1 VVTETSDPT
10 PVAGTSASRYW
21 ERFATIV
28 TVGGAMLAV
37 LLSLHPRLIFANN
50 TPTGGDFGAHVWGPA
65 YLRDHLL
72 PRLTGWSMDWY
83 AGLPTYRFYMVVP
96 ALAIV
101 ALDALVPYGV
111 AMKIVAVAGPVAL
124 PWCAWRFGRLARL
137 PFPVPEAFAVAS
149 TIFLFDESFTI
160 YGGNIASTMAGEYS
174 FAIALSLAMLAFGLV
189 FRGLETGRGMV
200 LASVVLALSALSH
213 GIVLLFVFGGVALML
228 PFWPNRPAL
237 RFGAG
242 TIGFGTLLSAFW
254 VLPFVSNHAY
264 MTDMKYEPRPS
275 GATDSFWK
283 MYFPLHPSLDAL
295 ITVLAVVGA
304 VSFIRR
310 RHRVG
315 TWLSVYAVVLTIA
328 VWVARESLPVIGL
341 LWNPRVLPFLYLV
354 RYLLFAQGCIVGCA
368 FLARSL
374 MLDREVQIPE
384 PVPAGSQSS
393 LSGATDLS
401 PSDDG
406 ASVASVALDASDASD
421 APDVPVAPAVRTV
434 IVRPPRVD
442 DKPWFTVGFLAAFA
456 IVTAVAIG
464 FRFQELPFGRT
475 VAAEDGTSRYQ
486 WGPFS
491 TKSSN
496 DGFVDGWARWN
507 FTGYEGK
514 PAYGEYHEVVQT
526 MARLGADPAHGC
538 GRALWENNSATNA
551 YGTTMGLML
560 LPFWTDGCIGSM
572 EGLFF
577 EASGTTPYHFIA
589 ASAMS
594 KQSSNP
600 VRELRYDDNDAQ
612 RGVRYLRE
620 LGVRYFLG
628 FTPEAVAEARGVD
641 GLVEVASAGP
651 WRVFEVEETEL
662 VVPLDVQPVDV
673 EHRAGDP
680 RERWLE
686 VGTSWLQN
694 PEDWAAR
701 PVDGGPDSWQRVD
714 AVVDEA
720 RREGLPGES
729 WRSVDVVVPS
739 ETIDVVRLPQVK
751 VSDVAIGRESVSFSV
766 DRTGVPVLVRVSY
779 FPNWRVDGAL
789 GPWRAAPNMM
799 VVVPTE
805 RDVRLEFGPSIRDRA
820 SYATTLAGAIVLS
833 AIGIRARRRRR

>member
-1 VVTETSDPT
+1 METVTSDPT
-10 PVAGTSASRYW
+10 PVAGTPASRYW
-21 ERFATIV
+21 QRFATVV

-37 LLSLHPRLIFANN
+37 LLSLHPRLIVADN

-83 AGLPTYRFYMVVP
+83 AGLPVYRFYMVVP

-137 PFPVPEAFAVAS
+137 PFPVPETFAVAS

-174 FAIALSLAMLAFGLV
+174 FAIALALAVLAFGLV
-189 FRGLETGRGMV
+189 IRGLETGRGMV

-228 PFWPNRPAL
+228 PFWPNRQAL

-242 TIGFGTLLSAFW
+242 TILFGTLLSAFW

-275 GATDSFWK
+275 GAADSFWK

-310 RHRVG
+310 RSSVG
-315 TWLSVYAVVLTIA
+315 TWLSMYAAVLVAA
-328 VWVARESLPVIGL
+328 VWIARESLPVIGL

-354 RYLLFAQGCIVGCA
+354 RYLLFAQGCVAACA
-368 FLARSL
+368 FLVRSL
-374 MLDREVQIPE
+374 MLDREVQIPDPE
-384 PVPAGSQSS
+384 PVV
-393 LSGATDLS
+393 D
-401 PSDDG
+401 
-406 ASVASVALDASDASD
+406 
-421 APDVPVAPAVRTV
+421 VAPLVVVTAAEPGAPEPPPVRTV
-434 IVRPPRVD
+434 VVRPPRVD
-442 DKPWFTVGFLAAFA
+442 DKPWFTIGFLAAFA

-475 VAAEDGTSRYQ
+475 VAAADGTSRYQ

-514 PAYGEYHEVVQT
+514 SAYGEYHDVVQT
-526 MARLGADPAHGC
+526 MAGLGADPSHGC

-628 FTPEAVAEARGVD
+628 FTPEAVAAARGAD

-651 WRVFEVEETEL
+651 WRVFEVEGTEV

-673 EHRAGDP
+673 EHRPGDP

-686 VGTSWLQN
+686 VGTSWFQN
-694 PEDWAAR
+694 PGDWAAR
-701 PVDGGPDSWQRVD
+701 PVDGGPDSWQRVG

-729 WRSVDVVVPS
+729 WRSVDVVVPA
-739 ETIDVVRLPQVK
+739 EEIEPVALPRVE
-751 VSDVAIGRESVSFSV
+751 VSDVVVGRESVSFSV
-766 DRTGVPVLVRVSY
+766 DRTGVPVLIRVSY
-779 FPNWRVDGAL
+779 FPNWRADGAL

-805 RDVRLEFGPSIRDRA
+805 RDVRLEFGPSLRDRA
-820 SYATTLAGAIVLS
+820 SYATTFAGAIVLT
-833 AIGIRARRRRR
+833 AVGIRARRRRR

>member
-1 VVTETSDPT
+1 MEADTSDPT
-10 PVAGTSASRYW
+10 PVAGTPASRYW
-21 ERFATIV
+21 QRFATVV

-37 LLSLHPRLIFANN
+37 LLSLHPRLIVADN

-174 FAIALSLAMLAFGLV
+174 FAIALALAVLAFGLV
-189 FRGLETGRGMV
+189 VRGLETGRGMV

-242 TIGFGTLLSAFW
+242 TILFGTLLSAFW

-304 VSFIRR
+304 ASFIRR
-310 RHRVG
+310 RSRVG
-315 TWLSVYAVVLTIA
+315 TWLSVYAAVLVAA
-328 VWVARESLPVIGL
+328 VWIARESLPVIGL

-354 RYLLFAQGCIVGCA
+354 RYLLFAQGCVAACA
-368 FLARSL
+368 FLVRSL
-374 MLDREVQIPE
+374 MLDREVQIPDPE
-384 PVPAGSQSS
+384 PVAAGPGGTVQ
-393 LSGATDLS
+393 GAAMEAAAMDAAA
-401 PSDDG
+401 PEPDG
-406 ASVASVALDASDASD
+406 AAAAGQ
-421 APDVPVAPAVRTV
+421 VAPEAPVVRTV
-434 IVRPPRVD
+434 VVRPPRVD

-456 IVTAVAIG
+456 IVTALAIG

-475 VAAEDGTSRYQ
+475 VAAADGTSRYQ

-514 PAYGEYHEVVQT
+514 SAYGEYHDVVQT
-526 MARLGADPAHGC
+526 MAGLGADPSHGC

-589 ASAMS
+589 AAAMS

-628 FTPEAVAEARGVD
+628 FTPEAVAAARGVD

-651 WRVFEVEETEL
+651 WRVFEVEGTEL

-673 EHRAGDP
+673 EHRPGDP

-686 VGTSWLQN
+686 VGTSWFQN
-694 PEDWAAR
+694 PGDWAAR
-701 PVDGGPDSWQRVD
+701 PVDGGPDSWQRVG

-739 ETIDVVRLPQVK
+739 EGIEPVRLPNVE
-751 VSDVAIGRESVSFSV
+751 VSDVVVGRESVSFSV

-779 FPNWRVDGAL
+779 FPNWRADGAL

-805 RDVRLEFGPSIRDRA
+805 RDVRLEFGPSLRDRA
-820 SYATTLAGAIVLS
+820 SYATTFAGAIVLS
-833 AIGIRARRRRR
+833 AVGIRARRRRR

>member
-1 VVTETSDPT
+1 MEADTSDPT
-10 PVAGTSASRYW
+10 PVAGTPASRYW
-21 ERFATIV
+21 QRFATVV

-37 LLSLHPRLIFANN
+37 LLSLHPRLIVADN

-174 FAIALSLAMLAFGLV
+174 FAIALALAMLALGLV
-189 FRGLETGRGMV
+189 VRGLETGRGMV

-228 PFWPNRPAL
+228 PFWPNRQAL

-242 TIGFGTLLSAFW
+242 TILFGTLLSAFW

-283 MYFPLHPSLDAL
+283 MFFPLHPSLDAL

-304 VSFIRR
+304 ASFIRR
-310 RHRVG
+310 RSRVG
-315 TWLSVYAVVLTIA
+315 AWLSVYAAVLAAA

-354 RYLLFAQGCIVGCA
+354 RYLLFAQGCVAACA
-368 FLARSL
+368 FLVRSL
-374 MLDREVQIPE
+374 MLDREVQIPDPE
-384 PVPAGSQSS
+384 
-393 LSGATDLS
+393 
-401 PSDDG
+401 
-406 ASVASVALDASDASD
+406 
-421 APDVPVAPAVRTV
+421 PVAPEAPVVRTV
-434 IVRPPRVD
+434 VVRPPRVD

-456 IVTAVAIG
+456 IVTALAIG

-475 VAAEDGTSRYQ
+475 VAAADGTSRYQ

-507 FTGYEGK
+507 FSGYEGK
-514 PAYGEYHEVVQT
+514 SAYGEYHDVVQT
-526 MARLGADPAHGC
+526 MAGLGADPSHGC

-589 ASAMS
+589 AAAMS

-628 FTPEAVAEARGVD
+628 FTPEAVAAARGVD

-651 WRVFEVEETEL
+651 WRVFEVGGTEL

-673 EHRAGDP
+673 EHRPGDP

-686 VGTSWLQN
+686 VGTSWFQN
-694 PEDWAAR
+694 PGDWSAR
-701 PVDGGPDSWQRVD
+701 PVDGGPDSWQRVG

-729 WRSVDVVVPS
+729 WRSVDVVVPATRI
-739 ETIDVVRLPQVK
+739 EPVRLPNVE
-751 VSDVAIGRESVSFSV
+751 VSDVVVGRESVSFSV

-779 FPNWRVDGAL
+779 FPNWRADGAL

-805 RDVRLEFGPSIRDRA
+805 RDVRLEFGPSLRDRA
-820 SYATTLAGAIVLS
+820 SYATTFAGAIVLS
-833 AIGIRARRRRR
+833 AVGIRARRRRR